1 MKIIKKSA
9 LLKVTLLICATSF
22 FAVGCVV
29 YTGMPVAAVGTEID
43 VAGAPPMPI
52 VEAVPPLPAL
62 GLFGLEVPGF
72 GMVVGSGKEGIGT
85 ARRVRALFGF
95 RTSMLTAMETMYSF
109 KGGGDE
115 G

>member
-52 VEAVPPLPAL
+52 VEAVPPAP
-62 GLFGLEVPGF
+62 
-72 GMVVGSGKEGIGT
+72 GIGF
-85 ARRVRALFGF
+85 VWI
-95 RTSMLTAMETMYSF
+95 
-109 KGGGDE
+109 GGAWVWYGGWVWERGHWDRPPRP
-115 G
+115 GAVWVPHQYAYRNGNHVFIQ